1 MKRFIFL
8 LIAMSVFLS
17 SCIYAIRYDGPYR
30 GKVVEAETGEPIEG
44 VVVLGVWYT
53 VTVTPAGGTHNF
65 YDATETVT
73 DKNGEFFI
81 SGMGL
86 RVLSNLEPVY
96 VIIFKAG
103 YEYLGLMPWISL
115 KKDIL
120 LSKRIK
126 WEGSKAIIPLR
137 KLTMEERRRRYVDKE
152 TIPDNKQQL
161 LIKELNKEYKELGIP
176 LYPEEN

>member
-73 DKNGEFFI
+73 DKNGEFKI
-81 SGMGL
+81 SGKGL
-86 RVLSNLEPVY
+86 RILSNLEPMQVT
-96 VIIFKAG
+96 IFKVG
-103 YEYLGLMPWISL
+103 YEYLNFPWDEYL
-115 KKDIL
+115 KEY
-120 LSKRIK
+120 KRIK